1 MRSCALLLS
10 LFFVVSVLSGAS
22 SEAQLAAKLVP
33 RKVRVSLSKEQVFV
47 SVRSALQPGAVGET
61 SWARWDR
68 NGDGSLDERELEPLL
83 RELRALE
90 LGHLGVTVDG
100 AVVPVVRLVTKMET
114 KAPVPLDAELMVRF
128 EGTEALSLAAGA
140 HRLSVYDQ
148 PRGRDGVVPFR
159 ISFGRGLKATGGG
172 GARAELRGG
181 GARIEVA
188 TTKNAPI
195 FWGGFVREDEGAP
208 RP

>member
-10 LFFVVSVLSGAS
+10 LLFVAPVLGGAT
-22 SEAQLAAKLVP
+22 SEAELASKLVP
-33 RKVRVSLSKEQVFV
+33 RQVRVSVSREQVFV
-47 SVRSALQPGAVGET
+47 SVRSALQPAALGEDT
-61 SWARWDR
+61 WSRWDR
-68 NGDGSLDERELEPLL
+68 SGDGSLDARELEPLL
-83 RELRALE
+83 RELRSLE

-100 AVVPVVRLVTKMET
+100 AVVPVASLVTKVET
-114 KAPVPLDAELMVRF
+114 KERPLPLDAELHVRF
-128 EGTEALSLAAGA
+128 EGTHPVDVPAGL
-140 HRLSVYDQ
+140 HRFAVYDQ

-181 GARIEVA
+181 GARVEVA

-195 FWGGFVREDEGAP
+195 FWGGFTREDEAT
-208 RP
+208 R